1 MTARTRHQRQ
11 GWQQRVAAL
20 GGVLALLC
28 VVAPVAWA
36 DNEGLSKKELVAK
49 IIKLQQPVIEGV
61 AQNLVEQPAAQ
72 LLQQAGLALQARV
85 PADKRDEVGKGIQAD
100 VKKYLDEAAPPAKE
114 RAMRLAPSTVGVVLE
129 EKFSEEELR
138 QLIAILESPVN
149 RRLQELGGDMQRAL
163 SEKLITE
170 SRPEVEPKV
179 RVLQQNLA
187 KRLGADAPATSP
199 AAKPVKPGGAVK

>member
-1 MTARTRHQRQ
+1 MTGRNQLQ
-11 GWQQRVAAL
+11 SLGWQRRAAAL
-20 GGVLALLC
+20 GGALALCWGASL
-28 VVAPVAWA
+28 AWA
-36 DNEGLSKKELVAK
+36 GNEGLSKKELVAK

-61 AQNLVEQPAAQ
+61 AQNIIEQPAAQ

-85 PADKRDEVGKGIQAD
+85 PADKREEIGKGIQAD

-170 SRPEVEPKV
+170 SRPEVEPRV
-179 RVLQQNLA
+179 RALQQNLA
-187 KRLGADAPATSP
+187 KRLGADAPVNPS
-199 AAKPVKPGGAVK
+199 AAKPATPGSASK